1 MTTRHQVSL
10 VTGVLILAIILP
22 VILSIWLATQQA
34 KEQFYSELDN
44 FSVRVLARV
53 QQVADQAREAL
64 KEADA
69 HTATTCSPEH
79 LLTMRRL
86 AYTHRYIQEVLW
98 LREGIP
104 QCSSLEEHQVSVTFP
119 APDHLTADGYRTW
132 LTSVSDLG
140 LKHKMTAM
148 GSEHH
153 VVMIDPVSF
162 IDVIPLGHEEIH
174 TLLFGTKRDQIIIS
188 SKPLSA
194 AVWEKIKHLDAETLT
209 LDSTVYRLHRIPE
222 LGLAIATWSSTVPLQ
237 NKLHQQLMLWLPI
250 GLFTS
255 LLASFLLLRLL
266 RRLRSPRNGMLDALN
281 SHAIQVYYQ
290 PIISLQSGKI
300 VGAEALAR
308 WRQPDGSFL
317 SPDIFIPL
325 AEQTGLITRLTED
338 IVRKIFAD
346 LGTWLRRRPEI
357 HISINL
363 SVDDL
368 RSPKLPLL
376 LQEQLQ
382 LWGISAQQIILEI
395 TERGFV
401 DPQTTLPVL
410 AGYRQAGHR
419 ISIDDFGTGYSSL
432 SYLQKLDV
440 DTLKIDKS
448 FVDTLEYELLTPHII
463 EMAKALNLATVAE
476 GVETEGQRDW
486 LRMHGV
492 QYAQGWL
499 YSKALPKEKFIL
511 WAENNLKAD
520 SAPSVVA
527 HL

>member
-22 VILSIWLATQQA
+22 VALSIWLATQQA

-79 LLTMRRL
+79 LLTMRRI

-104 QCSSLEEHQVSVTFP
+104 QCSSLEEHQVSATFP
-119 APDHLTADGYRTW
+119 TPDHLTADGYRTW

-162 IDVIPLGHEEIH
+162 IDVIPLGHKEIH

-188 SKPLSA
+188 SKPLNA
-194 AVWEKIKHLDAETLT
+194 DVWEKIKHQNAETLT
-209 LDSTVYRLHRIPE
+209 LNSTVYRLHRIPE
-222 LGLAIATWSSTVPLQ
+222 LGLAIVTWSSTLPLQ

-346 LGTWLRRRPEI
+346 LGNWLRRRPEI

-401 DPQTTLPVL
+401 DPQTTLPVI

-476 GVETEGQRDW
+476 GVETESQRDW

-499 YSKALPKEKFIL
+499 YSKALPKETFIL

-520 SAPSVVA
+520 SAPSGIA
-527 HL
+527 HV